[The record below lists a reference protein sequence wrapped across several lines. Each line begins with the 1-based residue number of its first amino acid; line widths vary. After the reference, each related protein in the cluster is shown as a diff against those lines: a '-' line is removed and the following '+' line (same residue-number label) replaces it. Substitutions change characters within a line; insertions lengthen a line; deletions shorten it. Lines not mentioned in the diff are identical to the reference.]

1 MTHWLIS
8 ANTKL
13 YNHYKSFKDHGF
25 IDWKMSSRYHVGDI
39 VYVYSSMPIQKIQ
52 YKTVVEEINMRFSEI
67 RDDREY
73 WKDLNAYNIAKSGL
87 YARFRLLER
96 IDGYELSIEKLKQHG
111 LKQAPQHPTKLSGAL
126 LEYIEKNFQQNISIV
141 PQKLG
146 KNNSIVE
153 NIYPDEIDC
162 PEKIFEGAQTKVM
175 VNTYERNSKARAK
188 CIELKG
194 THCYVCG
201 MNFEQMYGEIG
212 KGFIHIHHLV
222 PISKIGKEYQIDY
235 QKDLIPVCPNC
246 HAMLHRKKLNGESP
260 SVEELKKIIRKRM
273 TALNLDF

>member
-96 IDGYELSIEKLKQHG
+96 IDGYELSIEKPSMLIITDIPPKISA
-111 LKQAPQHPTKLSGAL
+111 KQA
-126 LEYIEKNFQQNISIV
+126 
-141 PQKLG
+141 
-146 KNNSIVE
+146 NSRS
-153 NIYPDEIDC
+153 C
-162 PEKIFEGAQTKVM
+162 SRRQ
-175 VNTYERNSKARAK
+175 
-188 CIELKG
+188 
-194 THCYVCG
+194 
-201 MNFEQMYGEIG
+201 
-212 KGFIHIHHLV
+212 
-222 PISKIGKEYQIDY
+222 
-235 QKDLIPVCPNC
+235 
-246 HAMLHRKKLNGESP
+246 
-260 SVEELKKIIRKRM
+260 
-273 TALNLDF
+273 